1 MAADQELLN
10 QLADELEKARD
21 EMRED
26 QWKTWMRSLPQA
38 EREAAA
44 KKRLDV
50 GTALLAAKNAQLQ
63 GIVAALQANETAL
76 RNGIS
81 ALAAARGAAQDFQK
95 HLKAVGDVLNVAAK
109 VFKILT

>member
-1 MAADQELLN
+1 MALDQVLLD

-21 EMRED
+21 EMAKD

-50 GTALLAAKNAQLQ
+50 GTALLAAKNAQLR

-81 ALAAARGAAQDFQK
+81 ALAAERGAVQGFEK
-95 HLKAVGDVLNVAAK
+95 HLKAVGEVLNVAAK
-109 VFKILT
+109 VLKYLA